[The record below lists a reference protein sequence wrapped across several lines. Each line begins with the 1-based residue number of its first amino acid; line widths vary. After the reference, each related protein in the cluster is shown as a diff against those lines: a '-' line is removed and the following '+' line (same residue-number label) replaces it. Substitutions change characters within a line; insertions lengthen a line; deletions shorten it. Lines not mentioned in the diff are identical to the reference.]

1 MPNSAS
7 GMWEIYDLSRRIN
20 ALKSANFK
28 KSIFNLSRHNIC
40 KAECM
45 AITIIKLIIWNGC
58 EHEYGVY
65 TIYGISI
72 LIFIYWYP
80 IYVSYI
86 VTGNRFLNTD
96 RFKYSNIANFDS
108 LSVRTQLIPFPN
120 APLIPNGWQISMLC
134 PCQMPV
140 QISLSYQ
147 LLHIFTHSS
156 RRFGPKEWPIGMV
169 VVRRRSEAASAGGCD
184 KRELNNFTLLAI
196 IGSDWRCRLPCGYD
210 LVYANELAAY
220 NWPKGAKTRCQDEG
234 AADVATRFRFDSFG
248 FWPDSWLV
256 GLLAALA
263 ARCVSGVE

>member
-1 MPNSAS
+1 M
-7 GMWEIYDLSRRIN
+7 RTRI
-20 ALKSANFK
+20 
-28 KSIFNLSRHNIC
+28 
-40 KAECM
+40 
-45 AITIIKLIIWNGC
+45 W
-58 EHEYGVY
+58 YVY

-108 LSVRTQLIPFPN
+108 LSVRTHTHTLSKCTTHPKRLANLDAMPMPN
-120 APLIPNGWQISMLC
+120 ASSDIIVLPTATHFHT
-134 PCQMPV
+134 
-140 QISLSYQ
+140 
-147 LLHIFTHSS
+147 LLEKIWAKGVANRDGGGAGTKWS
-156 RRFGPKEWPIGMV
+156 GI
-169 VVRRRSEAASAGGCD
+169 GGCD

-220 NWPKGAKTRCQDEG
+220 NWPKGAETRCQDEG

>member
-1 MPNSAS
+1 MQSWMHGNYNYLAYNLER
-7 GMWEIYDLSRRIN
+7 MRTRI
-20 ALKSANFK
+20 
-28 KSIFNLSRHNIC
+28 
-40 KAECM
+40 
-45 AITIIKLIIWNGC
+45 W
-58 EHEYGVY
+58 YVY

-96 RFKYSNIANFDS
+96 RFKYHILPTSIHF
-108 LSVRTQLIPFPN
+108 LYEPILIPFPN
-120 APLIPNGWQISMLC
+120 APLIPNLGA
-134 PCQMPV
+134 MPMPNASSDIIV
-140 QISLSYQ
+140 LPTATHFHT
-147 LLHIFTHSS
+147 LLEEIWAKGVANRDGGGAGTKWS
-156 RRFGPKEWPIGMV
+156 GI
-169 VVRRRSEAASAGGCD
+169 GGCD

-196 IGSDWRCRLPCGYD
+196 IGSDWRCRLPSGYD

-220 NWPKGAKTRCQDEG
+220 NWPKGAETRCQDEG

-248 FWPDSWLV
+248 LWPDSWLV

>member
-1 MPNSAS
+1 MQSWMHGNYNYLAYNLER
-7 GMWEIYDLSRRIN
+7 MRTRI
-20 ALKSANFK
+20 
-28 KSIFNLSRHNIC
+28 
-40 KAECM
+40 
-45 AITIIKLIIWNGC
+45 W
-58 EHEYGVY
+58 YVY

-120 APLIPNGWQISMLC
+120 APLIPNGWQISVLC

-169 VVRRRSEAASAGGCD
+169 VVRRRSEAASAA
-184 KRELNNFTLLAI
+184 AI
-196 IGSDWRCRLPCGYD
+196 
-210 LVYANELAAY
+210 
-220 NWPKGAKTRCQDEG
+220 
-234 AADVATRFRFDSFG
+234 
-248 FWPDSWLV
+248 
-256 GLLAALA
+256 
-263 ARCVSGVE
+263 SGN